1 MLKRSYM
8 WLVLVLP
15 ICFSCT
21 AATVKEPSTPEEVIR
36 AVVAANADK
45 DFPTMSRFMAHD
57 EDCINYTIGGRKYVG
72 WSGLAADL
80 QEEFESVTR
89 LEMPIYE
96 LTVWTRGGLAWFVME
111 LDYIRFIG
119 QGPNQLRKMLPL
131 RETGVLEQRNGN
143 WIVVAWHES
152 FRNPGLDVPASVLT
166 QPWK

>member
-1 MLKRSYM
+1 MRKRSYM
-8 WLVLVLP
+8 WLVLILP
-15 ICFSCT
+15 FCASCT
-21 AATVKEPSTPEEVIR
+21 AATVREPLTPEEVIR

-45 DFPTMSRFMAHD
+45 DFPAMSRFMAQD
-57 EDCINYTIGGRKYVG
+57 EDRINYTIGGRKYVG

-80 QEEFESVTR
+80 REEFESVTR

-96 LTVWTRGGLAWFVME
+96 LTVWTRGESAWFVME

-119 QGPNQLRKMLPL
+119 EGPNQLRKVLPL

-152 FRNPGLDVPASVLT
+152 FRQSGLDVPISVLT
-166 QPWK
+166 QLPK